1 MAYETNLLP
10 KLPAYI
16 ESLFSF
22 LSLNIISSFS
32 LLWYHIIIFTLRQVF
47 SLDMIVKN
55 PYTDTMNNY
64 VTYIHGETGLT
75 LGVIA
80 EKNMHGE
87 VEVKGVFLNKQ
98 NILPILSDD
107 VVVDIELF
115 IGDYLEIITD

>member
-1 MAYETNLLP
+1 M
-10 KLPAYI
+10 
-16 ESLFSF
+16 
-22 LSLNIISSFS
+22 
-32 LLWYHIIIFTLRQVF
+32 F
-47 SLDMIVKN
+47 SLDTIVKN

-80 EKNMHGE
+80 EKDRYGE

-107 VVVDIELF
+107 VIVNIELF